1 MVTSMASTA
10 PRWGDGE
17 GGIDMGQK
25 RGDKCNGVRYGSRID
40 SHVKSP

>member
-10 PRWGDGE
+10 PRWGDEG

-25 RGDKCNGVRYGSRID
+25 GGDKCSGVRYGLRITR
-40 SHVKSP
+40 HAKSP